1 MALDLGII
9 LSDIDRAAQP
19 TTGALEMLREPIAID
34 GFYATRLIARRA
46 VRFVAILAMVV
57 GATILGTAAVLF
69 TAIDI
74 FLISWGFE

>member
-1 MALDLGII
+1 MF
-9 LSDIDRAAQP
+9 
-19 TTGALEMLREPIAID
+19 REPISID

-46 VRFVAILAMVV
+46 FRFVAVLAMVV